1 MNQLKKS
8 YQNHIMDVAEN
19 AAKKAAEIILTALK
33 TPRVADFKGKTDLVT
48 KADRDADHII
58 REHIEAEFPEHG
70 ILAEESG
77 STLPHAGFQWI
88 IDPLDGTTNFVHGFP
103 SFAVSIALHYKNEPI
118 VGCIIEL
125 PVNNIYT
132 AIKDQGA
139 FCNGE
144 KISVSKTDDLSQSLL
159 VTGFGYEHGEV
170 WERNM
175 KLFKHFTDITQG
187 VRRLGAA
194 AVDLCHVASGK
205 VDGFWEFDL
214 HPWDSA
220 AGILIVTEAGGSVS
234 KMDGS
239 DYDINDKEILVSNS
253 FIHKEMSIII
263 TEFDNT

>member
-1 MNQLKKS
+1 LNL
-8 YQNHIMDVAEN
+8 NHILDVAVS
-19 AAKKAAEIILTALK
+19 AAEKAAEIILTALK

-48 KADRDADHII
+48 KTDRDADQII
-58 REHIEAEFPEHG
+58 RELIRAEFPDHG

-77 STLPHAGFQWI
+77 STLPHADFQWI

-103 SFAVSIALHYKNEPI
+103 SFAVSIALHYKNEPMI
-118 VGCIIEL
+118 CCIIEL
-125 PVNNIYT
+125 PVKHVYT

-139 FCNGE
+139 FCNGK
-144 KISVSKTDDLSQSLL
+144 KISVSKTDDLIQSLL
-159 VTGFGYEHGEV
+159 VTGFGYKHGDL

-214 HPWDSA
+214 HPWDTA
-220 AGILIVTEAGGSVS
+220 AGILIVKEAGGMVTN
-234 KMDGS
+234 MDGS
-239 DYDINDKEILVSNS
+239 TYSIFNNEILATNGL
-253 FIHKEMSIII
+253 IHQKMV
-263 TEFDNT
+263 DQLKD